1 MPQPVVAAVTTH
13 LNLEAEIGGYEAH
26 AVKAVELDGVYS
38 SIARM
43 LGAVPEEIAI
53 MESATVAWC
62 HAFYAIPLKP
72 GQRIL
77 TCEAEYA
84 ANYVAFLQRAKREGV
99 VIETVP
105 SDDAGAVDLDAL
117 ERMANGNV
125 GLIAMTWI
133 PTNGGLV
140 NPAAEIGR
148 IARAHGIPIS
158 LMRARLLVKCQ

>member
-13 LNLEAEIGGYEAH
+13 LNLEAEIGGYEAP
-26 AVKAVELDGVYS
+26 AVKAVELEGVYS

-84 ANYVAFLQRAKREGV
+84 AN
-99 VIETVP
+99 
-105 SDDAGAVDLDAL
+105 
-117 ERMANGNV
+117 
-125 GLIAMTWI
+125 
-133 PTNGGLV
+133 
-140 NPAAEIGR
+140 
-148 IARAHGIPIS
+148 
-158 LMRARLLVKCQ
+158 